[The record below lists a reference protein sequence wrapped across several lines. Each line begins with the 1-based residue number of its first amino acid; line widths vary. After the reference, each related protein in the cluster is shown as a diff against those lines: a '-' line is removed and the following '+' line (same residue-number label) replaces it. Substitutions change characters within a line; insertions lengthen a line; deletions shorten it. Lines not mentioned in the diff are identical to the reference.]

1 MNCKNNDMVRRGRL
15 IWIILPVFLICVK
28 AFAFQL
34 KENKSPNI
42 LFIFVDDLRTDL
54 GCYGN
59 EVIKTPNIDRLAAG
73 GSIFKKHYVQVPTC
87 GASRCSLLTGMIPK
101 TEDHLSNEVIR
112 KYISGEPE
120 KEEPETFIH
129 HLRRNGYFTVGIG
142 KISHY
147 IDGLYGYAE
156 KPEGAAPELP
166 YSWDRF
172 LFNAGQWKDGWDAFF
187 AYADGTSR
195 ITEQRQVRPY
205 EMADVPDEGYPDGL
219 SAKLALEQLDSLA
232 EGEKPFFLAVGFF
245 KPHLPFNA
253 PKKYWDMYDRDE
265 IPLTLSPFVPENVN
279 PVSLHNN
286 PEFNRYLLGEE
297 KPTLEKP
304 ASEEYAKKIKHA
316 YYAAVSYTDA
326 QIGKLLDKLKSKG
339 LEENTIVV
347 LWGDHGWQLGDH
359 RVWGKHT
366 LFEKALNSPLI
377 IKVPTIKKQKKE
389 IGKIV
394 STIDIYPTLMELCYI
409 EMPYK
414 TSGRSMAGLI
424 RGKHTGKW
432 QEASYGYFN
441 SGITVRVPRYR
452 YTKYYRDEQPVTEL
466 YDHWKDS
473 EENLNIASDHP
484 NIVKKLDKILEKG
497 NTGLYLNQK

>member
-1 MNCKNNDMVRRGRL
+1 MTRRGRFTL
-15 IWIILPVFLICVK
+15 ALLPAFFLCIK

-34 KENKSPNI
+34 KEDRPPNV

-59 EVIKTPNIDRLAAG
+59 EIIKTPNIDKLASR
-73 GSIFKKHYVQVPTC
+73 GSVFKKHYVQVPTC
-87 GASRCSLLTGMIPK
+87 GASRCSILTGMVPT
-101 TEDHLSNEVIR
+101 TEGHLSNESIR
-112 KYISGEPE
+112 NYISGQPE
-120 KEEPETFIH
+120 KETPETFIH

-156 KPEGAAPELP
+156 TPEKAKPELP
-166 YSWDRF
+166 YSWDRN
-172 LFNAGQWKDGWDAFF
+172 LFDPGKWGDGWDAFF
-187 AYADGTSR
+187 AYADGSSR
-195 ITEQRQVRPY
+195 ITMKKQVKPY

-232 EGEKPFFLAVGFF
+232 KEENPFFLAVGFF

-253 PKKYWDMYDRDE
+253 PKKYWDMYDRNE
-265 IPLTLSPFVPENVN
+265 IPLTSSPLVPENVN
-279 PVSLHNN
+279 PASLHDN

-304 ASEEYAKKIKHA
+304 ASEAYAKKIKHA

-326 QIGKLLDKLKSKG
+326 QIGKLLDKLENKG

-366 LFEKALNSPLI
+366 LFEKALKSPMI
-377 IKVPTIKKQKKE
+377 IKDPTIKNQKKE
-389 IGKIV
+389 IDKIV
-394 STIDIYPTLMELCYI
+394 STVDIYPTLMDLCHI

-424 RGKHTGKW
+424 QGDRIRKW

-441 SGITVRVPRYR
+441 NGITVRVPRYR
-452 YTKYYRDEQPVTEL
+452 YTKYYREEQPVIEL
-466 YDHWKDS
+466 YDHKKDP
-473 EENLNIASDHP
+473 EENHNIASDHP